1 MTLAAAR
8 EIARKADLDI
18 VEVAPTAVPPVCRL
32 LNYGKFRYEQT
43 KKEREAKRSQ
53 KISLLKEVRL
63 RPKIGEGD
71 FDTKVKTVKKLIE
84 EGNKVKVSVMF
95 RGREITHPELA
106 LKLLQRLANSLR
118 DGAILEGQP
127 VMDGRRMVVVMSQA
141 ASQKAR
147 TKEKVQETQHA

>member
-53 KISLLKEVRL
+53 KITLLKEVRL

-106 LKLLQRLANSLR
+106 LKLLQKLANSLK

-127 VMDGRRMVVVMSQA
+127 IMDGRRMVVVMSQ
-141 ASQKAR
+141 SPGQKAK